1 MEYAEYNE
9 DNGRNEFGVEFDRKA
24 SQAAALQSLLLD
36 NGIKVEESTPI
47 RESKTVKEFLDMP
60 VNDKREANLKKLY
73 AAAVVVAKDK
83 KVLPFETPDTSVGV
97 ASAVDDGLTRMK
109 VGYQTATGELDI
121 LEATDILIDRAAART
136 VAVVDKIIEKGVP
149 FVADMLY
156 KAVSCVFPP
165 AKVVAPI
172 VEKAVRYVTPRIKN
186 FVRKGI
192 KTVAEAAKPIVRNV
206 VKAGKKVLSKVG
218 NVLKALF
225 S

>member
-165 AKVVAPI
+165 AKVVA
-172 VEKAVRYVTPRIKN
+172 RLW
-186 FVRKGI
+186 RK
-192 KTVAEAAKPIVRNV
+192 
-206 VKAGKKVLSKVG
+206 LSG
-218 NVLKALF
+218 TSRHA
-225 S
+225 